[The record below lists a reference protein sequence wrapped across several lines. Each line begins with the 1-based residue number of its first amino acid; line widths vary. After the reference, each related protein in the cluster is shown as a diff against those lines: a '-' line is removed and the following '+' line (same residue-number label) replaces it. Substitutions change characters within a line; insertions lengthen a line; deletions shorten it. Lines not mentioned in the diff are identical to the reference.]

1 MRWLFGLLVLANVG
15 LYMWGRWFHE
25 PLVERPPAPLPDVA
39 PEKMKLLSEPGASLT
54 VRAAQ
59 SMVPGDE
66 VSASG
71 EAGGCY
77 RLGPFPSLER
87 AQHAAARIESWGI
100 RYVRVPEF
108 RTLNPIWRVY
118 LPPFPSK
125 EAAERRRRELS
136 QLGFKDHAVIH
147 EPGMENAISL
157 GLFAVERNAR
167 AHVEDLARRG
177 VRAALQPLPNLQS
190 VYWLA
195 LAGAARDEHLGEV
208 PLSRFALEE
217 WGSPGVSLRPAACL
231 NSPSGP

>member
-1 MRWLFGLLVLANVG
+1 
-15 LYMWGRWFHE
+15 
-25 PLVERPPAPLPDVA
+25 
-39 PEKMKLLSEPGASLT
+39 
-54 VRAAQ
+54 AQ
-59 SMVPGDE
+59 SAPPGGGE
-66 VSASG
+66 VSARG
-71 EAGGCY
+71 EAGDCY
-77 RLGPFPSLER
+77 QLGPFPSLER

-177 VRAALQPLPNLQS
+177 VRA
-190 VYWLA
+190 
-195 LAGAARDEHLGEV
+195 
-208 PLSRFALEE
+208 
-217 WGSPGVSLRPAACL
+217 
-231 NSPSGP
+231 